1 MIKLEY
7 VTVLPGELC
16 SVFYVDDRDRRSTN
30 PLYQML
36 NVNGKLYLKL
46 RKSLFQSKA
55 QADGIRKLYNLSVQ
69 QCDCIYPKGRIK
81 LVSKS
86 DFDKFSG
93 TAPADTFDY
102 LMPLSQLSDKESFDT
117 LPVKLNELIYA
128 ESIAEFLTVGHDDR
142 KWLSNKL
149 AALYN
154 DIDGKCVVSLG
165 VSHVT
170 ANGGWSEQYEDQLT
184 CRGQVNKKTIN
195 PKTGNKFWIGF
206 NYNN

>member
-16 SVFYVDDRDRRSTN
+16 SVFYVDNRDSRSTN
-30 PLYQML
+30 PLYQTL
-36 NVNGKLYLKL
+36 NVKGKLYLKL
-46 RKSLFQSKA
+46 RKSLSQSKG
-55 QADGIRKLYNLSVQ
+55 QADWIRKMYNLSAQ

-81 LVSKS
+81 LISKS

-93 TAPADTFDY
+93 VALCDTFDY

-117 LPVKLNELIYA
+117 LPVKHNELIYA
-128 ESIAEFLTVGHDDR
+128 DAIAEFLTVGHDDR
-142 KWLSNKL
+142 KWLCNKL
-149 AALYN
+149 AVLYD
-154 DIDGKCVVSLG
+154 DIDDGCVDSLR

-170 ANGGWSEQYEDQLT
+170 DGGGWSKQYEDQIT
-184 CRGQVNKKTIN
+184 CRGQVDKKIIN

-206 NYNN
+206 NYGH